1 MIVTKHNRR
10 DSRQSRR
17 GTSSDKCQSLMPGK
31 FKNGAPD
38 WIRTSDPCLRRAILY
53 PAELRAHI
61 KILPIS
67 LATCRSAL
75 GHSPVTP
82 LSLRIDRFLE
92 VPDSPDVLAQS
103 RTSTRLLRRPILYPA
118 KLRAASYGVAILL
131 AAGKRRPAPLDTSAR
146 SGKGSWG
153 CATGIPS
160 WDHILQSGATGT
172 QSLQSNTPVA
182 GS

>member
-1 MIVTKHNRR
+1 MRRGRCGKRLARNIVIVTKHNRR

-131 AAGKRRPAPLDTSAR
+131 A
-146 SGKGSWG
+146 
-153 CATGIPS
+153 
-160 WDHILQSGATGT
+160 
-172 QSLQSNTPVA
+172 
-182 GS
+182 